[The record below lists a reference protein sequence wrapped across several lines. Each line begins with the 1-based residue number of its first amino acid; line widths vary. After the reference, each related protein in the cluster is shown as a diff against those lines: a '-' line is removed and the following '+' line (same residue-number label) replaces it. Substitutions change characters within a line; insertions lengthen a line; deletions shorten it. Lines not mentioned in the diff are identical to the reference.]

1 MEIFRIKRVAPG
13 QNTAQFNRAPS
24 KVKAQRDLSFSVFY
38 ATIAG
43 EEMSLDC
50 VAHNVEDFT
59 ELTTSLNELITEVH
73 SSRAAMSPDE
83 LYLKDMWDRGDAD
96 GSGTMTTSEIIQLV
110 SSMNIS
116 MPSSTLKRIFKEFDD
131 DDSGSLTFN
140 EFTEFIAL
148 LRER

>member
-1 MEIFRIKRVAPG
+1 
-13 QNTAQFNRAPS
+13 
-24 KVKAQRDLSFSVFY
+24 
-38 ATIAG
+38 
-43 EEMSLDC
+43 MSLDC